1 MAPLTAISEDI
12 YDRLRLIIC
21 SDQRRVLLLSL
32 NREKK
37 PLSDLRDEVQL
48 DSATIIHSLRA
59 LERDNLVRED
69 AYRNYSLT
77 AIGKAAVH
85 KLIDFFE
92 TTGAFVKYETFWLE
106 HDLSG
111 IPAPLFDRIGAL
123 RDSTLVVDTQLDPFK
138 AYHSLV
144 ALLEKSPTVELIASV
159 SAPDPHTLFDEFV
172 LGHKHMEVIMTEPVL
187 HHVIEELGQ
196 VRVEEARRAGHKLYV
211 LRHDPKLVFAVADP
225 VIVLLLYHLAGGFD
239 YSAALTSE
247 SPEAIAWGH
256 DLFRHYVDLSESVA

>member
-12 YDRLRLIIC
+12 YGKLRLIIC
-21 SDQRRVLLLSL
+21 SDQRRALLLSL
-32 NREKK
+32 DREKK

-69 AYRNYSLT
+69 AQRNYSLT

-111 IPAPLFDRIGAL
+111 IPAHLFDRIGAL
-123 RDSTLVVDTQLDPFK
+123 RDSTLIVDTELDPFK
-138 AYHSLV
+138 ASHSLV

-159 SAPDPHTLFDEFV
+159 SAPDPHILFGEFA
-172 LGHKHMEVIMTEPVL
+172 LGKRIELVVTEPVL
-187 HHVIEELGQ
+187 HHLIEELGQ
-196 VRVEEARRAGHKLYV
+196 ERVKEALLAGHKLYV
-211 LRHDPKLVFAVADP
+211 LRHDPRLVFAVAHHI
-225 VIVLLLYHLAGGFD
+225 IVLLLYHLDGGFD